1 MPPTP
6 GARQAVHP
14 AKLRHISVGGQEDSG
29 GRRCRLLL
37 AEDDELHGRL
47 LRSLLD
53 EDGRFEIVGV
63 ARDGRKA
70 VELASSLVPDVVL
83 VDIHMPLMD
92 GIAATRQ
99 IREQNPSLPVVV
111 LSSSEYEDRAI
122 EALDAGAAD
131 YVRKGR
137 VDEDLADAILG
148 AIR

>member
-1 MPPTP
+1 
-6 GARQAVHP
+6 
-14 AKLRHISVGGQEDSG
+14 
-29 GRRCRLLL
+29 L